1 MTQQTSAAVTAPQ
14 TEMAERPSRT
24 EMSVLRDLV
33 TVLKPHAKG
42 LRKWSVMRAMRE
54 ARARH
59 SREISLKFEQ
69 DVERIFRRYCVGE
82 PTLLACT
89 AETAPF
95 FRPRDTAGEVWALH
109 PDRAEALL
117 GAG

>member
-1 MTQQTSAAVTAPQ
+1 MTQQTSAAAPQ
-14 TEMAERPSRT
+14 TELAERPSRT
-24 EMSVLRDLV
+24 EMSV
-33 TVLKPHAKG
+33 
-42 LRKWSVMRAMRE
+42 MRAMRE
-54 ARARH
+54 
-59 SREISLKFEQ
+59 SRLRQSRDISLKFEQ

-82 PTLLACT
+82 ATLMACT

-117 GAG
+117 GAAG

>member
-1 MTQQTSAAVTAPQ
+1 MTQQTSAAAPQ
-14 TEMAERPSRT
+14 TEPAERPSRT

-33 TVLKPHAKG
+33 TVLKPHARG

-54 ARARH
+54 
-59 SREISLKFEQ
+59 SRLRQSRDISLKFEQ

-82 PTLLACT
+82 ATLMACT